1 MDWIFSHSC
10 EISISKTENIPKL
23 IEYSLTGDSSR
34 DSKGCSSQGELLCS
48 EAPQGTTSRIH
59 AYMRPVRLP
68 LVGGGGHLS
77 PGSPSAENLDV
88 LAEKVGTLDLK
99 TIKKEP

>member
-1 MDWIFSHSC
+1 MLGGPTRDNEQNPCLHEAS
-10 EISISKTENIPKL
+10 ETPISW
-23 IEYSLTGDSSR
+23 
-34 DSKGCSSQGELLCS
+34 
-48 EAPQGTTSRIH
+48 
-59 AYMRPVRLP
+59 
-68 LVGGGGHLS
+68 GGGHLS